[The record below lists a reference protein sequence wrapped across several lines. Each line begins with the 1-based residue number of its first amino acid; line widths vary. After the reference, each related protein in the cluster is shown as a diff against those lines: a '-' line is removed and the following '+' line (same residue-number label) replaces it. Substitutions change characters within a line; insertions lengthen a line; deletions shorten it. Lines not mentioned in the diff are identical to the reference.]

1 MSSVYPI
8 QQTFQNGVISKSL
21 QGRTQSEGYANAL
34 GECVNW
40 QLKPQGSLRYRNG
53 SKFLRTTPDGKTRL
67 FNFSRGDRDDLMVE
81 IAKDGKIRLF
91 DRDGNI
97 PRQGI
102 AANNLI
108 RDPGFAQGYKE
119 WELRT
124 SEYDGTSVSPTGDS
138 YINEFTPPTL
148 AGQGVLLQGNRD
160 VNRTCQSIAIDQVL
174 SLKVGTEYTVT
185 AKFVLSGFSRFAGTG
200 NVPALFNTPFSAQI
214 NCTRPFPN
222 YLYYDG
228 AQITPTNSEINGGRE
243 YDLTFNFTPI
253 STDVEFGI
261 LGRYVQVRN
270 DSEESIINNVNVEVT
285 ELTIFEVGSGGEAEV
300 EFNSPYTTEID
311 FSKIQMAQDTAK
323 REMYFVHPDLPP
335 YVLKENLEGIFTF
348 EELVFSENSPDDQW
362 RASGNWPAVVEIWQG
377 RLILANTADKP
388 STIWFSEVNNFSNFV
403 KGNSNDDP
411 LEFTLNTNG
420 VIEWLRGS
428 RVLLIGTDRALWTG
442 SSNSGIIKADDFV
455 FVEQS
460 YLGTIGQIEPQR
472 VGDQL
477 AFVGRDSRRIRSVNF
492 DADLTDGYVS
502 QEVSLKADEL
512 FNSRIVDMA
521 YARDP
526 DYQLAV
532 ITGDGLLRICML
544 DRVTG
549 LQGWYTYRTNG
560 VYKRVEYSDDP
571 TGSSFYVVVERSAE
585 VVDGEVTTTIERFD
599 ASSDQTVH
607 LDSWFLTNAKTEE
620 DEAGVGAYS
629 NAFSSAFDGQGFNSR
644 YIEVPSYYEG
654 KTLQCA
660 FVVFSDTEDGLK
672 ADEQYQHPDVYV
684 YNGRVKLES
693 YVPFGSLVSIG
704 IGYSAKATTLPLEI
718 GNRAG
723 TGQATKRHFNRIF
736 ARIINDSTY
745 PVLNGY
751 RPIPENPDT
760 FDILASKES
769 YADVEVR
776 NEGTLEKGVIT
787 IEQDLPLN
795 CEIACLFGKATNN
808 VT

>member
-1 MSSVYPI
+1 MSSVYPL
-8 QQTFQNGVISKSL
+8 QQTFQQGIISPSV
-21 QGRTQSEGYANAL
+21 QGRSQTEGYADAL

-40 QLKPQGSLRYRNG
+40 QLKPQGSIRYRNG
-53 SKFLRTTPDGKTRL
+53 SKFLRTTPNGKTKL

-81 IAKDGKIRLF
+81 VAVDGKIRLF

-97 PRQGI
+97 PNQGI

-108 RDPGFAQGYKE
+108 RDAGFAQGYKE
-119 WELRT
+119 WDLRVT
-124 SEYDGTSVSPTGDS
+124 EKDSPVVGAGNTF
-138 YINEFTPPTL
+138 INEWTPPTL
-148 AGQGVLLQGNRD
+148 AGQGVLLQGSPRD
-160 VNRTCQSIAIDQVL
+160 DRVCQYI
-174 SLKVGTEYTVT
+174 SLNQIINVDVGTEYTAT
-185 AKFVLSGFSRFAGTG
+185 CKFVLSGIGNFAGSG
-200 NVPALFNTPFSAQI
+200 NVAPIFDTPFSAQI
-214 NCTRPFPN
+214 NATRVFPLVGN
-222 YLYYDG
+222 LGTDG
-228 AQITPTNSEINGGRE
+228 IQPTNGEINGGRE
-243 YDLTFNFTPI
+243 YTMSFNFTPVDSQI
-253 STDVEFGI
+253 EFGI
-261 LGRYVQVRN
+261 LGVYNKVISGGNTVY
-270 DSEESIINNVNVEVT
+270 DVNLEVT
-285 ELTIFEVGSGGEAEV
+285 ELTLIKTAGGGEAEV

-311 FSKIQMAQDTAK
+311 FSKIQVAQDTAK

-348 EELVFSENSPDDQW
+348 EELLFSENSPDDQW

-388 STIWFSEVNNFSNFV
+388 STIWFSAVNNFNDFSG
-403 KGNSNDDP
+403 GNTNASS

-442 SSNSGIIKADDFV
+442 GSTSGIIKADDFV
-455 FVEQS
+455 FIEQS

-477 AFVGRDSRRIRSVNF
+477 AYVGRDSRRIRTVNF

-502 QEVSLKADEL
+502 QEVSLQADQL
-512 FNSRIVDMA
+512 FDTRIVDMA

-532 ITGDGLLRICML
+532 ITGDGKLHICLL

-549 LQGWYTYRTNG
+549 LQGWYTYQTNG
-560 VYKRVEYSDDP
+560 SYKRVEYSDDP
-571 TGSSFYVVVERSAE
+571 TGSSFYVVVDRNNNSTENPI
-585 VVDGEVTTTIERFD
+585 TTTIERFD

-607 LDSWFLTNAKTEE
+607 LDSWFLTNALTEE

-629 NAFSSAFDGQGFNSR
+629 NAFSSAYDGQGFNSR

-660 FVVFSDTEDGLK
+660 FVVFSDTDDGLQ

-704 IGYSAKATTLPLEI
+704 IGYKAKAATLPLEV

-751 RPIPENPDT
+751 RPIPENPDK

-769 YADVEVR
+769 YADVEIR
-776 NEGTLEKGVIT
+776 NEGTLEKGIVT

-795 CEIACLFGKATNN
+795 CEIACIFGKAVSK